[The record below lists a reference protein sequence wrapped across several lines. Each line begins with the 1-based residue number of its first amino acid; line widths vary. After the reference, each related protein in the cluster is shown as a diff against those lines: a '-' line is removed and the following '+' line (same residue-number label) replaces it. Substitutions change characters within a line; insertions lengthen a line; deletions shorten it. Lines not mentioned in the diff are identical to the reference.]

1 MLTLT
6 LCVTVS
12 QVPVLSDPKG
22 GANADPVTDT
32 GPWSDLKVRHIS
44 ISERISAVIWVIYH
58 LVVAVKVNS

>member
-44 ISERISAVIWVIYH
+44 TSERISAVI
-58 LVVAVKVNS
+58 